1 MRSFTARQSG
11 SHSPTFSP
19 SRAPLQAVDV
29 RAADFDHVEYHVTI
43 NPDER
48 TLMKV
53 SVKVPA
59 FDEVKAAVGDA
70 YFSDLYGGMLAPAA
84 EQGFSLTLNV
94 DLAACATLDA
104 AGKDALVRKLQC
116 MARDVLGAPLWECL
130 RCLEKEMPPPKPSY
144 TIPYRGNENMYIV
157 PSSDLCV
164 VVYSFAFE
172 NAVEQARARPRGRRP
187 RRARR
192 RPPPR
197 RAARPLLRT
206 HRAAAPLPSQAIAK
220 VFCQEIE
227 ITRRQSRDLATAPSV
242 AFTVDPPRELQ
253 GMSLPKAPANFIG
266 YVSLAISKR
275 NVEGGRLEK
284 VVGLA
289 QSYRAFLVLHIKATK
304 SQMHTRIRG
313 RSSTWLQVLNRAVP
327 EKLNAEKKT
336 ITGRTF
342 KR

>member
-1 MRSFTARQSG
+1 M
-11 SHSPTFSP
+11 
-19 SRAPLQAVDV
+19 
-29 RAADFDHVEYHVTI
+29 
-43 NPDER
+43 
-48 TLMKV
+48 
-53 SVKVPA
+53 
-59 FDEVKAAVGDA
+59 
-70 YFSDLYGGMLAPAA
+70 
-84 EQGFSLTLNV
+84 
-94 DLAACATLDA
+94 
-104 AGKDALVRKLQC
+104 
-116 MARDVLGAPLWECL
+116 
-130 RCLEKEMPPPKPSY
+130 
-144 TIPYRGNENMYIV
+144 
-157 PSSDLCV
+157 PSSRH
-164 VVYSFAFE
+164 
-172 NAVEQARARPRGRRP
+172 ARARPPPAP

-192 RPPPR
+192 AR
-197 RAARPLLRT
+197 RLPAARPLLRT
-206 HRAAAPLPSQAIAK
+206 HRRAAPLPSQAIAK

>member
-1 MRSFTARQSG
+1 M
-11 SHSPTFSP
+11 
-19 SRAPLQAVDV
+19 
-29 RAADFDHVEYHVTI
+29 TI

-172 NAVEQARARPRGRRP
+172 NAVEQARARPPAP

-192 RPPPR
+192 ARRLPAAPPAPSSALTAPPP
-197 RAARPLLRT
+197 LSV
-206 HRAAAPLPSQAIAK
+206 SQAIAK

>member
-1 MRSFTARQSG
+1 M
-11 SHSPTFSP
+11 
-19 SRAPLQAVDV
+19 
-29 RAADFDHVEYHVTI
+29 TI

-144 TIPYRGNENMYIV
+144 TIPYRGTRTCTSSPPPTSASSSTPLRSRM
-157 PSSDLCV
+157 PSS
-164 VVYSFAFE
+164 S
-172 NAVEQARARPRGRRP
+172 ARAPRAR
-187 RRARR
+187 RR

-206 HRAAAPLPSQAIAK
+206 HRSAAAPHPSQAIAK

>member
-1 MRSFTARQSG
+1 M
-11 SHSPTFSP
+11 
-19 SRAPLQAVDV
+19 
-29 RAADFDHVEYHVTI
+29 TI

-172 NAVEQARARPRGRRP
+172 NAVEQARARAPAAPHAPALAPVHALVGRL
-187 RRARR
+187 ARR
-192 RPPPR
+192 SERG
-197 RAARPLLRT
+197 
-206 HRAAAPLPSQAIAK
+206 
-220 VFCQEIE
+220 
-227 ITRRQSRDLATAPSV
+227 TRRR
-242 AFTVDPPRELQ
+242 
-253 GMSLPKAPANFIG
+253 
-266 YVSLAISKR
+266 
-275 NVEGGRLEK
+275 
-284 VVGLA
+284 
-289 QSYRAFLVLHIKATK
+289 
-304 SQMHTRIRG
+304 
-313 RSSTWLQVLNRAVP
+313 
-327 EKLNAEKKT
+327 
-336 ITGRTF
+336 
-342 KR
+342 

>member
-1 MRSFTARQSG
+1 MPSSRRAR
-11 SHSPTFSP
+11 
-19 SRAPLQAVDV
+19 
-29 RAADFDHVEYHVTI
+29 
-43 NPDER
+43 
-48 TLMKV
+48 
-53 SVKVPA
+53 
-59 FDEVKAAVGDA
+59 
-70 YFSDLYGGMLAPAA
+70 APAA
-84 EQGFSLTLNV
+84 
-94 DLAACATLDA
+94 
-104 AGKDALVRKLQC
+104 
-116 MARDVLGAPLWECL
+116 
-130 RCLEKEMPPPKPSY
+130 
-144 TIPYRGNENMYIV
+144 
-157 PSSDLCV
+157 
-164 VVYSFAFE
+164 
-172 NAVEQARARPRGRRP
+172 RP

-206 HRAAAPLPSQAIAK
+206 HRSAAPLPSQAIAK

-253 GMSLPKAPANFIG
+253 GMSLPRAPANFIG

>member
-1 MRSFTARQSG
+1 MIHLEPGHRIVGETVAARINAER
-11 SHSPTFSP
+11 HEE
-19 SRAPLQAVDV
+19 AVDV

-172 NAVEQARARPRGRRP
+172 NAVEQA
-187 RRARR
+187 
-192 RPPPR
+192 
-197 RAARPLLRT
+197 
-206 HRAAAPLPSQAIAK
+206 IAK

>member
-1 MRSFTARQSG
+1 M
-11 SHSPTFSP
+11 
-19 SRAPLQAVDV
+19 
-29 RAADFDHVEYHVTI
+29 
-43 NPDER
+43 
-48 TLMKV
+48 
-53 SVKVPA
+53 
-59 FDEVKAAVGDA
+59 
-70 YFSDLYGGMLAPAA
+70 
-84 EQGFSLTLNV
+84 
-94 DLAACATLDA
+94 
-104 AGKDALVRKLQC
+104 
-116 MARDVLGAPLWECL
+116 
-130 RCLEKEMPPPKPSY
+130 
-144 TIPYRGNENMYIV
+144 
-157 PSSDLCV
+157 PSSRR
-164 VVYSFAFE
+164 
-172 NAVEQARARPRGRRP
+172 ARARRP

-197 RAARPLLRT
+197 RATRPLLRT
-206 HRAAAPLPSQAIAK
+206 HRAAALLRSQAIAK

>member
-1 MRSFTARQSG
+1 M
-11 SHSPTFSP
+11 
-19 SRAPLQAVDV
+19 QAVDV

-130 RCLEKEMPPPKPSY
+130 RCLETEMPPPKPSY

-172 NAVEQARARPRGRRP
+172 NAVEQARARPPARP
-187 RRARR
+187 PAPRPPPAASPPR
-192 RPPPR
+192 RPPPPPHS
-197 RAARPLLRT
+197 ALRP
-206 HRAAAPLPSQAIAK
+206 PFSSQAIAK

>member
-1 MRSFTARQSG
+1 M
-11 SHSPTFSP
+11 
-19 SRAPLQAVDV
+19 QAVDV

-172 NAVEQARARPRGRRP
+172 NAVEQPRARPPARP

-192 RPPPR
+192 RPAASPPR
-197 RAARPLLRT
+197 RPPPPPHSPLRRP
-206 HRAAAPLPSQAIAK
+206 PPSQAIAK

>member
-1 MRSFTARQSG
+1 M
-11 SHSPTFSP
+11 
-19 SRAPLQAVDV
+19 
-29 RAADFDHVEYHVTI
+29 TI

-172 NAVEQARARPRGRRP
+172 NAVEQARGRPPAPRP
-187 RRARR
+187 PPASPPR
-192 RPPPR
+192 RPPPPPHSPL
-197 RAARPLLRT
+197 RPPFL
-206 HRAAAPLPSQAIAK
+206 SQAIAK

>member
-1 MRSFTARQSG
+1 MSSAQSDGTGGRIHLETGHRVVAETVRARIFAD
-11 SHSPTFSP
+11 PE
-19 SRAPLQAVDV
+19 RREAVDV
-29 RAADFDHVEYHVTI
+29 KADDFDGANFY
-43 NPDER
+43 
-48 TLMKV
+48 V
-53 SVKVPA
+53 SVTPEQKEIMTVSLFLPCFA
-59 FDEVKAAVGDA
+59 EIHDAVGPS
-70 YFSDLYGGMLAPAA
+70 YFTDLFQGLASLSSPM
-84 EQGFSLTLNV
+84 QGYSLTVTVN
-94 DLAACATLDA
+94 LDQLPP
-104 AGKDALVRKLQC
+104 DHQTREALVAKLSTLK
-116 MARDVLGAPLWECL
+116 RDVSGAPLWVSFKAL
-130 RCLEKEMPPPKPSY
+130 LAGSKPPRPY
-144 TIPYRGNENMYIV
+144 YAIPYRPSETMYIV
-157 PSSDLCV
+157 PSDDLVV
-164 VVYSFAFE
+164 VVYAISFE
-172 NAVEQARARPRGRRP
+172 NKVEQAIAR
-187 RRARR
+187 
-192 RPPPR
+192 
-197 RAARPLLRT
+197 
-206 HRAAAPLPSQAIAK
+206 
-220 VFCQEIE
+220 VFLQEIV
-227 ITRRQSRDLATAPSV
+227 ISRRQSRDLATAPSV

>member
-1 MRSFTARQSG
+1 M
-11 SHSPTFSP
+11 
-19 SRAPLQAVDV
+19 
-29 RAADFDHVEYHVTI
+29 
-43 NPDER
+43 
-48 TLMKV
+48 
-53 SVKVPA
+53 
-59 FDEVKAAVGDA
+59 
-70 YFSDLYGGMLAPAA
+70 
-84 EQGFSLTLNV
+84 
-94 DLAACATLDA
+94 
-104 AGKDALVRKLQC
+104 
-116 MARDVLGAPLWECL
+116 
-130 RCLEKEMPPPKPSY
+130 
-144 TIPYRGNENMYIV
+144 
-157 PSSDLCV
+157 PSSR
-164 VVYSFAFE
+164 
-172 NAVEQARARPRGRRP
+172 RA
-187 RRARR
+187 RARR
-192 RPPPR
+192 RSPRPPRAPPPR

-206 HRAAAPLPSQAIAK
+206 HRLAAPLPSQAIAK

>member
-1 MRSFTARQSG
+1 MRSFIARQSG
-11 SHSPTFSP
+11 SHSPNFSP

-172 NAVEQARARPRGRRP
+172 NAVEQARARAPAA
-187 RRARR
+187 ARR

-197 RAARPLLRT
+197 RTARPLLRT
-206 HRAAAPLPSQAIAK
+206 HRSALRFP
-220 VFCQEIE
+220 
-227 ITRRQSRDLATAPSV
+227 RRRSP
-242 AFTVDPPRELQ
+242 
-253 GMSLPKAPANFIG
+253 
-266 YVSLAISKR
+266 
-275 NVEGGRLEK
+275 
-284 VVGLA
+284 
-289 QSYRAFLVLHIKATK
+289 
-304 SQMHTRIRG
+304 
-313 RSSTWLQVLNRAVP
+313 RSSARRSRSRGASRATSRP
-327 EKLNAEKKT
+327 PPPSRSPST
-336 ITGRTF
+336 PRGSCRG
-342 KR
+342 

>member
-1 MRSFTARQSG
+1 MIHLEHGHRIVGETVAARINAER
-11 SHSPTFSP
+11 HEE
-19 SRAPLQAVDV
+19 AVDV

-70 YFSDLYGGMLAPAA
+70 YFSGLYGGMLAPAA

-172 NAVEQARARPRGRRP
+172 NAVE
-187 RRARR
+187 
-192 RPPPR
+192 
-197 RAARPLLRT
+197 
-206 HRAAAPLPSQAIAK
+206 QAIAK

>member
-1 MRSFTARQSG
+1 
-11 SHSPTFSP
+11 
-19 SRAPLQAVDV
+19 
-29 RAADFDHVEYHVTI
+29 VTI

-172 NAVEQARARPRGRRP
+172 NAVEQA
-187 RRARR
+187 
-192 RPPPR
+192 
-197 RAARPLLRT
+197 
-206 HRAAAPLPSQAIAK
+206 IAK

>member
-1 MRSFTARQSG
+1 MRNALIHSATIS
-11 SHSPTFSP
+11 SHSPNFSP

-172 NAVEQARARPRGRRP
+172 NAVEQARARAPA
-187 RRARR
+187 ARR
-192 RPPPR
+192 TD
-197 RAARPLLRT
+197 ASIVARWASSGMRT
-206 HRAAAPLPSQAIAK
+206 GSTTRSR
-220 VFCQEIE
+220 FCGVVV
-227 ITRRQSRDLATAPSV
+227 SRSP
-242 AFTVDPPRELQ
+242 
-253 GMSLPKAPANFIG
+253 
-266 YVSLAISKR
+266 
-275 NVEGGRLEK
+275 
-284 VVGLA
+284 
-289 QSYRAFLVLHIKATK
+289 
-304 SQMHTRIRG
+304 
-313 RSSTWLQVLNRAVP
+313 
-327 EKLNAEKKT
+327 
-336 ITGRTF
+336 
-342 KR
+342 

>member
-1 MRSFTARQSG
+1 
-11 SHSPTFSP
+11 
-19 SRAPLQAVDV
+19 
-29 RAADFDHVEYHVTI
+29 VTI

-172 NAVEQARARPRGRRP
+172 NAVEQARARAPAARAAP

-192 RPPPR
+192 LPAAPPAPTR
-197 RAARPLLRT
+197 RT
-206 HRAAAPLPSQAIAK
+206 HRSAAPFPSQAIAK